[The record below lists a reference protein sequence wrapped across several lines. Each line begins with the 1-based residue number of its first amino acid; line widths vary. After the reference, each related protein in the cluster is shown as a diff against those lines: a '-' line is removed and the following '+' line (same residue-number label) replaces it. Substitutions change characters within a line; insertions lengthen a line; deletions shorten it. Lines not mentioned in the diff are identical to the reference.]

1 MYVALEN
8 IRSLYNIGAIFRT
21 CSYFGIKNVLL
32 VGYAG
37 KTVNPRGQTVL
48 HEEIKKVSLGSEAD
62 LNIIFIKDSQELI
75 AYAVEHALNLIAVE
89 QNEKS
94 VRLSKWIPDKTH
106 ESILVFGNEV
116 DGVSPVV
123 IDASSQIIE
132 IERPG
137 LHNSLNVTT
146 ACGIVLYKA
155 VLG

>member
-21 CSYFGIKNVLL
+21 CSYFGVKNVML

-48 HEEIKKVSLGSEAD
+48 HDEIKKVSLGSEGD

-75 AYAVEHALNLIAVE
+75 SYSVEHGLSLVAVE
-89 QNEKS
+89 QHPKS
-94 VRLSKWIPDKTH
+94 VSLSKMLIDKTS
-106 ESILVFGNEV
+106 ETILVFGNEV
-116 DGVSPVV
+116 DGVSPLVL
-123 IDASSQIIE
+123 DAASQIIE
-132 IERPG
+132 IERTG
-137 LHNSLNVTT
+137 SHNSLNVTT